1 MSGMVMLYFIAMYV
15 GLIVIL
21 TVVSI
26 KKHGFQWPPAS
37 IAAVIA
43 LVMVLQRIKTGG
55 SFSLIYLAGL
65 ASSMCFIYLIIGF
78 VMRKLIRQ

>member
-1 MSGMVMLYFIAMYV
+1 MSGMVIIYFIAMYV

-21 TVVSI
+21 TAVSI

-37 IAAVIA
+37 IAAAIA

-55 SFSLIYLAGL
+55 SFNLIYLAGL
-65 ASSMCFIYLIIGF
+65 AASMCLIYLVFGF
-78 VMRKLIRQ
+78 IMRKLIRQ